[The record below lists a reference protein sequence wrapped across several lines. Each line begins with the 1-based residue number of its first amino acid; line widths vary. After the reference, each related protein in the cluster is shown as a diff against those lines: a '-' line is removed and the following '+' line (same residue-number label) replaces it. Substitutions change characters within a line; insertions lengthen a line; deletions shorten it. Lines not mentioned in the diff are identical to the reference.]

1 MKFLTKLSV
10 MLLIVGAI
18 LFGVGTA
25 MGGTVYSSWYDGRLH
40 AWQESKNIGCY
51 SYDSLRDVLH
61 EQAHDIITE
70 IRESFSD
77 AAYELFDLVHID

>member
-18 LFGVGTA
+18 LFGVGNA
-25 MGGTVYSSWYDGRLH
+25 MGGTVYSSWYDGHLH
-40 AWQESKNIGCY
+40 SWQEAKNIGFY
-51 SYDSLRDVLH
+51 SYDSLRYVLH
-61 EQAHDIITE
+61 EQAHDIIEE

-77 AAYELFDLVHID
+77 AAYELFDLVHIN